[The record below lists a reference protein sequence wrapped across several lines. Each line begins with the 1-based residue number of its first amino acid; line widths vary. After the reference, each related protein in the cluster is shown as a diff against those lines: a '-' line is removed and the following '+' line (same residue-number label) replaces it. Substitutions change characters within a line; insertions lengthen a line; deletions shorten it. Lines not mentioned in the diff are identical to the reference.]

1 LLGDKM
7 NEPRCQRLLEIL
19 QVEPTWRINAISDGQ
34 RRRCQLLE
42 ALVTEK
48 SVYILDEITTD
59 CDLYAR
65 EALLNF
71 LRAETEERGATILYA
86 THIFD
91 SLADWATHVMFFAQG
106 ELKKCCPMSE
116 LKEYHDLVAAK
127 DRVPLYTLM
136 KQWVFQEYPEAAA
149 PDGDTGPVCPPFEGP
164 IVEMKNMS
172 YSYAPGLPP
181 VLKGMTFAVER
192 GSRCLVVGANGACK
206 STVMSILGGKR
217 MIPRGNS
224 FAMGKDPFNDT
235 ECGHDVMYMGDWW
248 RTKGYM
254 NLRFGELLKPEVRT
268 SKRCLHLAKILE
280 VDFDWKV
287 NDCSDGMRRRCQ
299 LLEIL
304 AEPKA
309 VYLMDEITSDLDI
322 YAREGIL
329 NFLRVESEVRG
340 ATILYC
346 THIFDHLEGWP
357 SHLLWLSQGTVVKCC
372 AMSDV
377 DEYSQLLKQEAACP
391 LYNCVRRWVYDE
403 YDQLIEQKRKAPKI
417 VEDLDGRI
425 PLLGLAGPFQMAC
438 GA

>member
-1 LLGDKM
+1 
-7 NEPRCQRLLEIL
+7 
-19 QVEPTWRINAISDGQ
+19 
-34 RRRCQLLE
+34 
-42 ALVTEK
+42 
-48 SVYILDEITTD
+48 VYILDEITTD

-71 LRAETEERGATILYA
+71 LRTETEERGATILYA

-91 SLADWATHVMFFAQG
+91 CLADWATHIVFFAHG
-106 ELKKCCPMSE
+106 EIQRCCAMSE

-136 KQWVFQEYPEAAA
+136 KQWVFQEYPDAAEPA
-149 PDGDTGPVCPPFEGP
+149 GDTGPVCPQFEGP

-172 YSYAPGLPP
+172 FSYAQGLPP
-181 VLKGMTFAVER
+181 VLKDMTLAVER

-224 FAMGKDPFNDT
+224 FVFGKCPFNDT
-235 ECGHDVMYMGDWW
+235 SCGYDVMYMGDWW

-254 NLRFGELLKPEVRT
+254 NLRFGELLKPEVRA

-357 SHLLWLSQGTVVKCC
+357 SHLLHLSQGTVVKCC
-372 AMSDV
+372 AISDI
-377 DEYSQLLKQEAACP
+377 DEYSQLLKEEANCP
-391 LYNCVRRWVYDE
+391 LYNLIRRWVYDE
-403 YDQLIEQKRKAPKI
+403 YDVLIEQKRKAPKI
-417 VEDLDGRI
+417 VDTNLDGRI
-425 PLLGLAGPFQMAC
+425 PNLGLAGPFQMAC
-438 GA
+438 GG